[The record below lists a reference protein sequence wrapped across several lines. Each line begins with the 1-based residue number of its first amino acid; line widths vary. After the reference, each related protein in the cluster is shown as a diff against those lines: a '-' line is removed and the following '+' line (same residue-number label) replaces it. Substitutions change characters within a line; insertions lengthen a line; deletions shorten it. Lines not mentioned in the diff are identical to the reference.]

1 MENRQESLLF
11 QYKNSPKIKGL
22 YEGLFTLFTLASP
35 YDLRNVYDL
44 DKASGKWLDLI
55 GANCNVPR
63 WYAALNDAFT
73 LDVDYLDD
81 PTVVLDG
88 KEGSINDAKYCALI
102 KLSLFRRR
110 KAFSIPNIYEVLME
124 AFHPYSIDII
134 EGDATMTIDLVFSN
148 IGDLR
153 VFNALYNIDN
163 NLLGRP
169 TGATVTINRSVL

>member
-11 QYKNSPKIKGL
+11 QYKNSPKIKTI
-22 YEGLFTLFTLASP
+22 YEGLYALAVQASP
-35 YDLRNVYDL
+35 DDLKNIYDL
-44 DKASGKWLDLI
+44 DNARGKWLDLI
-55 GANCNVPR
+55 GTNCNVPR

-81 PTVVLDG
+81 PTIVLDG
-88 KEGSINDAKYCALI
+88 KEGSINDVKYRALI
-102 KLSLFRRR
+102 KLSLYRRR

-124 AFHPYSIDII
+124 AFNPYSIDII

-153 VFNALYNIDN
+153 IFNALYNIDN

>member
-1 MENRQESLLF
+1 MQNRQESLLF
-11 QYKNSPKIKGL
+11 QYKNSPKIKTIYDGF
-22 YEGLFTLFTLASP
+22 YDLAVQSSP
-35 YDLRNVYDL
+35 YDLRNLYDI
-44 DKASGKWLDLI
+44 DKATGKWLDLI

-88 KEGSINDAKYCALI
+88 KEGSINDAKYRALI

-124 AFHPYSIDII
+124 AFNPYSIDII
-134 EGDATMTIDLVFSN
+134 EGDATMTIDLVFAD

-153 VFNALYNIDN
+153 VFNALYDIDN